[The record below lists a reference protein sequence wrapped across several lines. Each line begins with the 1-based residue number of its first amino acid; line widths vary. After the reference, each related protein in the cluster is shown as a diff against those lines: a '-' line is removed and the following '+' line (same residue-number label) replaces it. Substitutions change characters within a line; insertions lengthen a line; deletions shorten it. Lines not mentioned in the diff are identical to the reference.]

1 MNDAIAQHVHAS
13 VANTAALLTAAL
25 LFSSCQ
31 SVTSPTAEPPGNV
44 ESVSVDEPEASVP
57 AAPAVTDASTPPV
70 PGIVAVPEP
79 PRVPTLFPGT
89 GQLINAAPG
98 EPVLVDSQAGSEG
111 LQLAFENV
119 EIAVVAATVLGEGLG
134 LSYSIDPAVKGTMTL
149 QSTRPLAR
157 DDVLAALEAALRLQD
172 VALVESAGAYRVVPM
187 KDAPRMVAGIR
198 APAAARLPGYAV
210 QIVPLQFVSAAE
222 MEKILQPFAPQGAIL
237 RVDSSRNL
245 LVLAASGAD
254 LAVLQDVIR
263 TFDTDWLAGMSF
275 GLYPLTY
282 VDAPT
287 LANELGEIF
296 SDATSPLA
304 GVVRL
309 VPLARLNSIL
319 VITPQTRYLT
329 DVETWIR
336 RLDLG
341 GTTPGRRIYVYDVQY
356 GKAVDLATSLS
367 KILTLTP
374 GTEAGGG
381 GAPSASSSTNI
392 SRATLGTNST
402 TGIGPSLAGS
412 ENDGARSTAADFAVP
427 GGDTLKIVPNEET
440 NALLIYA
447 TPSEFSVVDSA
458 LQRLDQPVRQVLIE
472 ASLAEVTLTDD
483 LRYGVQWSYEGGDG
497 PLILSESGS
506 GGVAQRFPGFSYLFT
521 GRPDIR
527 AVLNAIESVTKV
539 RVISSPKLLVLN
551 NREAQLQIGDQVPV
565 VTQSAVGTVAPDA
578 PIVNSVSFRDT
589 GVILRVTPRANK
601 NGMVYLDIAQEISDV
616 VPTTTSGIDS
626 PTIQQRKLSTTVA
639 VRDGETIAL
648 GGLIRERN
656 SKSRSGV
663 PLLSKIPALGALF
676 RSTNDAQGR
685 TELIMLITPRV
696 LDSPTDT
703 RPMLEDLRNQFRR
716 LRTIR
721 GVWPSSPDKSTE
733 VAPMSSSSIA
743 LSNPIPLTEVPSAAP
758 ATPPLQ

>member
-1 MNDAIAQHVHAS
+1 MAS
-13 VANTAALLTAAL
+13 L

-31 SVTSPTAEPPGNV
+31 SVVPTAAYPPGSV
-44 ESVSVDEPEASVP
+44 ASVSVDGPEASVTV
-57 AAPAVTDASTPPV
+57 APAIPDASTTPV
-70 PGIVAVPEP
+70 HSDPVRPESLSRAPVLITAPVGDVATAREP
-79 PRVPTLFPGT
+79 PRLPTLFPGT
-89 GQLINAAPG
+89 GQLINAAPR
-98 EPVLVDSQAGSEG
+98 EPVSDDSQAGGVG

-119 EIAVVAATVLGEGLG
+119 EISGVAATVLGEGLG
-134 LSYSIDPAVKGTMTL
+134 LSYTIDPAVKGAMTL

-172 VALVESAGAYRVVPM
+172 VALVESAGSYRVVPM

-222 MEKILQPFAPQGAIL
+222 MEKILQPFAPQGAVL

-367 KILTLTP
+367 KILTLTS
-374 GTEAGGG
+374 GTEASGG
-381 GAPSASSSTNI
+381 GAPNASASTNA
-392 SRATLGTNST
+392 SRATVGANGT
-402 TGIGPSLAGS
+402 TGLGPSLAGS
-412 ENDGARSTAADFAVP
+412 ENDVPRSAVADFAVP

-506 GGVAQRFPGFSYLFT
+506 GGIAQRFPGFSYLFT

-527 AVLNAIESVTKV
+527 AVLNSIESVTKV

-696 LDSPTDT
+696 LDSPADT

-721 GVWPSSPDKSTE
+721 GVWPSSPEKQSLVE
-733 VAPMSSSSIA
+733 
-743 LSNPIPLTEVPSAAP
+743 
-758 ATPPLQ
+758 